1 MVVQKALGFHAIA
14 GEFKLRLLPSP
25 WPANALP
32 PSTASLLSVAPLK
45 GLVAAA
51 GPDSVVIAA
60 TASVRQ
66 AFSAPSAGDDKFR
79 PFVPLLTL
87 NLEMRVS
94 QVAFSTDE
102 KYLAVSA
109 EIGGGLRVYSVQD
122 LTEGVSRRI
131 FELST
136 KESSLRSIVPNPE
149 PEIAELFALVTTK
162 GELLIASLGTSQLMI
177 GPQGHP
183 TMKEGVCCVSWSPRG
198 KQLVAGL
205 GNGTCVQMTPQG
217 EIKAEIPR
225 PGSLEGDQHGTFRV
239 FQSAGLPC

>member
-1 MVVQKALGFHAIA
+1 MVHQALGFHAIA
-14 GEFKLRLLPSP
+14 AEFKLRLLPSP

-66 AFSAPSAGDDKFR
+66 AFSAPSAGDEKVK

-87 NLEMRVS
+87 NFKMRVS

-109 EIGGGLRVYSVQD
+109 EIGGGLRVYSVEN
-122 LTEGVSRRI
+122 LTDGNSQPT
-131 FELST
+131 FEFPT
-136 KESSLRSIVPNPE
+136 KESSLRSIVPNPT
-149 PEIAELFALVTTK
+149 PETAELFALVTTK
-162 GELLIASLGTSQLMI
+162 GELLIASLNAHQLMI
-177 GPQGHP
+177 GPQGHS
-183 TMKEGVCCVSWSPRG
+183 TMRECVSCVSWSPRG

-225 PGSLEGDQHGTFRV
+225 PGSLEGDQHGTF
-239 FQSAGLPC
+239 QLCQLAGLSC